1 MINLIKNL
9 LKDKNRLPT
18 YEESKKYD
26 YTFKEPLL
34 EQDEDLP
41 TYEQVMFEKVQ
52 TRLKEEKLKEEN
64 KLLEEHLIK
73 MIESGKNIDWFY
85 ISEKY
90 TLSEDFIRRY
100 KNNVCWYDIKR
111 CQKLS
116 NDFKYEFKDILKKF
130 NNLN

>member
-1 MINLIKNL
+1 MINIIKSIFQ
-9 LKDKNRLPT
+9 DENRLPT

-34 EQDEDLP
+34 DQDEDLP

-90 TLSEDFIRRY
+90 VLSEGFIRQY
-100 KNNVCWYDIKR
+100 NKNVCWYDIKR
-111 CQKLS
+111 CQILS
-116 NDFKYEFKDILKKF
+116 KEFREEFKDVLLKV
-130 NNLN
+130 